1 MRGVPVWSGGVPI
14 AGTLA
19 PIAGPNSSAEAVAAE
34 AVNSAPPSTK
44 VIVQASKRSDANRID
59 KAASHKIVVG
69 GILYHTVQNYSSGSN
84 SAVDNLFGSFQIEQD
99 PVRKH
104 DVADEMT
111 EVWIDENVSRR
122 DAMGLGIGAAALAA
136 TPKAAFAAETAVSK
150 DQGRPAAQGKP
161 VLVFD
166 VNETLLDIDVLN
178 PIFDRIF
185 GVPGRMREWFAQLIL
200 YSQSISLA
208 GRYAPFGAL
217 GAGVLRMLG
226 TVHGVAIRD
235 EDLNALRTALATLP
249 VHAEAPNALRR
260 LSAAGFR
267 MVTLTNTP
275 PGQGPDA
282 LSSAGLGDL
291 FQQRFT
297 IEPVR
302 RFKPAPETYRLVTDS
317 LRVPPAAAC
326 MIAAHTWDTLGAQSA
341 GWSAALV
348 TRSVNAVLD
357 APDVP
362 KPDIVGAD
370 LTAVANQIIE
380 RWG

>member
-1 MRGVPVWSGGVPI
+1 
-14 AGTLA
+14 
-19 PIAGPNSSAEAVAAE
+19 
-34 AVNSAPPSTK
+34 
-44 VIVQASKRSDANRID
+44 
-59 KAASHKIVVG
+59 
-69 GILYHTVQNYSSGSN
+69 
-84 SAVDNLFGSFQIEQD
+84 
-99 PVRKH
+99 
-104 DVADEMT
+104 
-111 EVWIDENVSRR
+111 
-122 DAMGLGIGAAALAA
+122 MGLSVGAAALAS
-136 TPKAAFAAETAVSK
+136 TQKSAFAAETAASK
-150 DQGRPAAQGKP
+150 DQGQSAADRKP

-226 TVHGVAIRD
+226 TIHGKPIRD
-235 EDLNALRTALATLP
+235 ADLNMLRDAIAALP
-249 VHAEAPNALRR
+249 VHAEVPNALRR
-260 LSAAGFR
+260 LSTAGFR

-282 LSSAGLGDL
+282 LSIAGMGDM
-291 FQQRFT
+291 FEQRFT
-297 IEPVR
+297 VEPVR
-302 RFKPAPETYRLVTDS
+302 RFKPAPETYRLVTDT
-317 LRVPPAAAC
+317 LKIPPAGVC

-362 KPDIVGAD
+362 KPEIVGTD
-370 LTAVANQIIE
+370 LAAVSTRIIE

>member
-1 MRGVPVWSGGVPI
+1 MAKERTG
-14 AGTLA
+14 
-19 PIAGPNSSAEAVAAE
+19 E
-34 AVNSAPPSTK
+34 
-44 VIVQASKRSDANRID
+44 D
-59 KAASHKIVVG
+59 
-69 GILYHTVQNYSSGSN
+69 
-84 SAVDNLFGSFQIEQD
+84 
-99 PVRKH
+99 
-104 DVADEMT
+104 
-111 EVWIDENVSRR
+111 VSRR
-122 DAMGLGIGAAALAA
+122 GAMGLGAGAAALAA
-136 TPKAAFAAETAVSK
+136 IPKTVYAAAASG
-150 DQGRPAAQGKP
+150 DRGPGAAGAKP

-217 GAGVLRMLG
+217 GAGVLRMQG
-226 TVHGVAIRD
+226 TIHGVAIRD
-235 EDLNALRTALATLP
+235 EDVNALRAAIAALP
-249 VHAEAPNALRR
+249 VHSEAPDALRR

-282 LSSAGLGDL
+282 LSIAGIGDM
-291 FQQRFT
+291 FEQRFT
-297 IEPVR
+297 VEPVR
-302 RFKPAPETYRLVTDS
+302 RFKPAPETYRLVTDT
-317 LRVPPAAAC
+317 LKIPPAAAC

-362 KPDIVGAD
+362 KPEIVGTD
-370 LTAVANQIIE
+370 LVAVAQQIIR

>member
-1 MRGVPVWSGGVPI
+1 M
-14 AGTLA
+14 
-19 PIAGPNSSAEAVAAE
+19 
-34 AVNSAPPSTK
+34 
-44 VIVQASKRSDANRID
+44 ANQM
-59 KAASHKIVVG
+59 G
-69 GILYHTVQNYSSGSN
+69 
-84 SAVDNLFGSFQIEQD
+84 QD
-99 PVRKH
+99 WTSVH
-104 DVADEMT
+104 
-111 EVWIDENVSRR
+111 VSRR
-122 DAMGLGIGAAALAA
+122 IAMGIGVGAAALAS
-136 TPKAAFAAETAVSK
+136 TPGVAGAAEAPASK
-150 DQGRPAAQGKP
+150 DQGQPATQGKP

-200 YSQSISLA
+200 YSEAITLA

-226 TVHGVAIRD
+226 AIHGVPIRD
-235 EDLNALRTALATLP
+235 EHLNELRTAIATLP
-249 VHAEAPNALRR
+249 VHADVPGALRR
-260 LSAAGFR
+260 LQAAGYR

-275 PGQGPDA
+275 PGPGPDA
-282 LSSAGLGDL
+282 LTMGGVSDF

-297 IEPVR
+297 VDPVR
-302 RFKPAPETYRLVTDS
+302 RFKPEPETYRMVTDS
-317 LRVPPAAAC
+317 LRIPPSSAC

-362 KPDIVGAD
+362 KPQIVGTD
-370 LTAVANQIIE
+370 LTAVAQQIIE

>member
-1 MRGVPVWSGGVPI
+1 MKLVTDW
-14 AGTLA
+14 
-19 PIAGPNSSAEAVAAE
+19 
-34 AVNSAPPSTK
+34 VNST
-44 VIVQASKRSDANRID
+44 
-59 KAASHKIVVG
+59 
-69 GILYHTVQNYSSGSN
+69 
-84 SAVDNLFGSFQIEQD
+84 VDNWLVRSKSISQA
-99 PVRKH
+99 RKH
-104 DVADEMT
+104 DVANEMT
-111 EVWIDENVSRR
+111 KVWAGKNFSRR
-122 DAMGLGIGAAALAA
+122 GAIGLSIGAAAFTAA
-136 TPKAAFAAETAVSK
+136 PKASYAAQAAASR

-208 GRYAPFGAL
+208 GQYAPFGVL

-226 TVHGVAIRD
+226 TIHGVPIRED
-235 EDLNALRTALATLP
+235 DLNALRAAIATLP
-249 VHAEAPNALRR
+249 VHAEVPDVLRR
-260 LSAAGFR
+260 LSTVGFR
-267 MVTLTNTP
+267 MATLTNTP
-275 PGQGPDA
+275 RGQGPDA
-282 LSSAGLGDL
+282 LSATGVGD
-291 FQQRFT
+291 FFEQQFT

-317 LRVPPAAAC
+317 LRVPPAGAC

-357 APDVP
+357 APDLP
-362 KPDIVGAD
+362 KPDIVGTD
-370 LTAVANQIIE
+370 LTAVANQIVE

>member
-1 MRGVPVWSGGVPI
+1 
-14 AGTLA
+14 
-19 PIAGPNSSAEAVAAE
+19 
-34 AVNSAPPSTK
+34 
-44 VIVQASKRSDANRID
+44 
-59 KAASHKIVVG
+59 
-69 GILYHTVQNYSSGSN
+69 
-84 SAVDNLFGSFQIEQD
+84 
-99 PVRKH
+99 
-104 DVADEMT
+104 
-111 EVWIDENVSRR
+111 
-122 DAMGLGIGAAALAA
+122 MGFSVGAAALASTLKSA
-136 TPKAAFAAETAVSK
+136 YAAEAVAPK
-150 DQGRPAAQGKP
+150 DQNRPAADRKP

-166 VNETLLDIDVLN
+166 VNETLLDIDVLS

-208 GRYAPFGAL
+208 GPYAPFGAL

-226 TVHGVAIRD
+226 TIHGVPIRD
-235 EDLNALRTALATLP
+235 ADLNMLRDAIAALP
-249 VHAEAPNALRR
+249 VHAEVPNALRR
-260 LSAAGFR
+260 LSTAGFR

-282 LSSAGLGDL
+282 LSIAGIGDM
-291 FQQRFT
+291 FEQRFT
-297 IEPVR
+297 VDPVR
-302 RFKPAPETYRLVTDS
+302 RFKPAPETYRLVTDT
-317 LRVPPAAAC
+317 LKIPPAGAC

-362 KPDIVGAD
+362 KPEIVGTD
-370 LTAVANQIIE
+370 LAAVASRVIE

>member
-1 MRGVPVWSGGVPI
+1 MANDMAKVW
-14 AGTLA
+14 
-19 PIAGPNSSAEAVAAE
+19 
-34 AVNSAPPSTK
+34 
-44 VIVQASKRSDANRID
+44 
-59 KAASHKIVVG
+59 
-69 GILYHTVQNYSSGSN
+69 
-84 SAVDNLFGSFQIEQD
+84 
-99 PVRKH
+99 
-104 DVADEMT
+104 M
-111 EVWIDENVSRR
+111 DENISRR
-122 DAMGLGIGAAALAA
+122 NAVGLAVGAAALASM
-136 TPKAAFAAETAVSK
+136 PKTTGGAETVAAK
-150 DQGRPAAQGKP
+150 DQSRANARL
-161 VLVFD
+161 LVFD

-185 GVPGRMREWFAQLIL
+185 AVPGRMREWFAQLIL

-226 TVHGVAIRD
+226 TIHGVPIRD
-235 EDLNALRTALATLP
+235 DDMNTLRTAIATLP
-249 VHAEAPNALRR
+249 VHTEVPNVLRR

-282 LSSAGLGDL
+282 LSLAGVDDL
-291 FQQRFT
+291 FQRKFT
-297 IEPVR
+297 VEPVR
-302 RFKPAPETYRLVTDS
+302 RFKPAPEAYRLVTDS
-317 LRVPPAAAC
+317 MNVPPAAAC

-362 KPDIVGAD
+362 KPEIVGTD
-370 LTAVANQIIE
+370 LAAVAQQIIE